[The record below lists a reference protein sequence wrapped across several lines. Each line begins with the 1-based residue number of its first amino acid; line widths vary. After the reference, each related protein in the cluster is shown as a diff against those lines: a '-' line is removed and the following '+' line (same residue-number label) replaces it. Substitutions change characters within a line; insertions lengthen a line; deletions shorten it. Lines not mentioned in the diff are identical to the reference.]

1 MRRLNPR
8 NILNL
13 LLGEFAAHAQT
24 PVSIGDRLLADGI
37 TQLIRQCMEAPSF
50 ELEVEEIL
58 EISGRP
64 KDDEDAGSK
73 EPVRDPLSEEQLEK
87 VLRYYRSTTSGTR
100 PLKSMNNRYKYIKG
114 DNHIRQLLR

>member
-50 ELEVEEIL
+50 ELEVEEI
-58 EISGRP
+58 
-64 KDDEDAGSK
+64 
-73 EPVRDPLSEEQLEK
+73 
-87 VLRYYRSTTSGTR
+87 YRSTTSGTR
-100 PLKSMNNRYKYIKG
+100 LHEAVVAHGWVRG
-114 DNHIRQLLR
+114 